1 MQQMSQVLRD
11 HADCRDVHQSCCPWI
26 ECSFLYHKPSPKTF
40 QRIWQY
46 IQPPSQLQTT
56 CDQTIPGPPHPQFY
70 WWHFECSEITWRDPE
85 AHCCVPFFQ
94 TITLY
99 CSMIMQGP
107 MLQGSVHNSW
117 MLKISQFMHGQHTH
131 QTCHPLSMF
140 GMLWID
146 VYDSVFQFQPI
157 SSNFH
162 RPQSTTWSTLC
173 EGDVLLHCV
182 KQMVV
187 TPDTDWFLDPAN
199 PKIELHILEWP
210 FIVASL

>member
-26 ECSFLYHKPSPKTF
+26 ECSFLYHKPSPKAF

-56 CDQTIPGPPHPQFY
+56 CDHTIPGPPHPQFY

-85 AHCCVPFFQ
+85 AHCCVPFFHDHHLILQ
-94 TITLY
+94 HDNA
-99 CSMIMQGP
+99 GP
-107 MLQGSVHNSW
+107 HVARICTQFLDAENIPVHAWPAYSPD
-117 MLKISQFMHGQHTH
+117 MS
-131 QTCHPLSMF
+131 PLSMF
-140 GMLWID
+140 GMLWIS
-146 VYDSVFQFQPI
+146 VYNSVFQFLPI

-173 EGDVLLHCV
+173 EGGVLHCV

-187 TPDTDWFLDPAN
+187 TPDTD
-199 PKIELHILEWP
+199 
-210 FIVASL
+210 